1 MLSPGAP
8 KRFRL
13 FRINMWAL
21 AVSHVLPGGTVPGT
35 AVSYRLL
42 TEAEVPGN
50 TAAFGLATQGIGS
63 AVVLNVLFWL
73 ALLISIP
80 LNGYNPYYGFA
91 AILGVLLLSI
101 FGGLVALLTRGEKQ
115 ADRFLLRVASH
126 IPFVKPESVA
136 ALVKKVAD
144 RTKVLAENPQ
154 LLYRA
159 SIWAAA
165 NWLLDASSLW
175 VFLFAFG
182 AHVSP
187 IDLLVAYGLANI
199 LAVIP
204 ITPGG
209 LGVVEFISHLH
220 AHRVRRP
227 RWGRHRRGPLLAPR
241 QLLAPHPFRRGLL
254 RHLVAESSAPRRQH
268 APELQLQLERRQPQ
282 RHQLEHRHRRHHWQH
297 GQLGQHGQS
306 WQHRRRDARHRC
318 PAARLGQL
326 RFSGGLPRPAA
337 RRVHRLRVVLR
348 IGHRVV
354 APEFDEALVE
364 GMGDDVVV
372 LSGRPEGPVEEGL
385 ELQARAH
392 APKFE
397 VAQP

>member
-1 MLSPGAP
+1 MDAAGPGEEPRTKRRWIPRNVKITLMVLLVFLVVEVVLPPELHSARKEIHQLNHLNFLWLILGAVVEVASLAAYAELTHTVLSPGAP
-8 KRFRL
+8 NRFRL

-21 AVSHVLPGGTVPGT
+21 AISHVLPGGTVPGT

-42 TEAEVPGN
+42 TESQVPGN

-73 ALLISIP
+73 ALVISIP

-101 FGGLVALLTRGEKQ
+101 FGGLVVLLTRGEKQ
-115 ADRFLLRVASH
+115 ADRFLLQVASR

-136 ALVKKVAD
+136 ALVKKVAG
-144 RTKVLAENPQ
+144 RMKVLVENPH

-209 LGVVEFISHLH
+209 LGIVEFITISTLTGFGV
-220 AHRVRRP
+220 AGGAATAGVICWRLVNFWLP
-227 RWGRHRRGPLLAPR
+227 I
-241 QLLAPHPFRRGLL
+241 PFGGVAYLSL
-254 RHLVAESSAPRRQH
+254 R
-268 APELQLQLERRQPQ
+268 LERTRTELRTQPSP
-282 RHQLEHRHRRHHWQH
+282 
-297 GQLGQHGQS
+297 G
-306 WQHRRRDARHRC
+306 
-318 PAARLGQL
+318 
-326 RFSGGLPRPAA
+326 SGSSGNSGSGVPDTDVLPPGL
-337 RRVHRLRVVLR
+337 VN
-348 IGHRVV
+348 
-354 APEFDEALVE
+354 
-364 GMGDDVVV
+364 
-372 LSGRPEGPVEEGL
+372 
-385 ELQARAH
+385 
-392 APKFE
+392 
-397 VAQP
+397 

>member
-1 MLSPGAP
+1 MRAMDAAGPEEEPHPKRRWIPRNVKITLMVLLVFFVIEVVLPPELHSARKEIHQLDHLNFLWLILGALVEVASLAAYAELTHTVLSPGAP
-8 KRFRL
+8 SRFRL

-21 AVSHVLPGGTVPGT
+21 AISHVLPGGTVPGT

-42 TEAEVPGN
+42 TESEVPGN

-63 AVVLNVLFWL
+63 AVVLNGIFWL

-101 FGGLVALLTRGEKQ
+101 FGGLVVLLTRGEKQ
-115 ADRFLLRVASH
+115 ADRFLMRLVSH
-126 IPFVKPESVA
+126 IPFVKPQSVA

-144 RTKVLAENPQ
+144 RMKVLAENPQ

-165 NWLLDASSLW
+165 NWLLDAGSLW

-209 LGVVEFISHLH
+209 LGVVEFISISTLTGFGV
-220 AHRVRRP
+220 AGGAATAGVICWRLVNFWLPIPFGGVAYLSLRL
-227 RWGRHRRGPLLAPR
+227 GR
-241 QLLAPHPFRRGLL
+241 
-254 RHLVAESSAPRRQH
+254 
-268 APELQLQLERRQPQ
+268 
-282 RHQLEHRHRRHHWQH
+282 
-297 GQLGQHGQS
+297 
-306 WQHRRRDARHRC
+306 ARHEVSAN
-318 PAARLGQL
+318 PDPSTSSSSSNGSGM
-326 RFSGGLPRPAA
+326 SGGVSGGVPDTDALPP
-337 RRVHRLRVVLR
+337 
-348 IGHRVV
+348 G
-354 APEFDEALVE
+354 LVN
-364 GMGDDVVV
+364 
-372 LSGRPEGPVEEGL
+372 
-385 ELQARAH
+385 
-392 APKFE
+392 
-397 VAQP
+397 

>member
-1 MLSPGAP
+1 MKAMDDAASGDEPRPKRRWLPRNVKITLMVLVIFFVVEVVLPPELHSARKEIHQLDHLNFLWLIFGAVVEVASLAAYAELTHTVLSPGAP
-8 KRFRL
+8 KRFRI

-42 TEAEVPGN
+42 TEADVPGN

-63 AVVLNVLFWL
+63 AVVLNALFWL

-91 AILGVLLLSI
+91 AILGVLLLSV
-101 FGGLVALLTRGEKQ
+101 FGGLVILLTRGEAQ
-115 ADRFLLRVASH
+115 ADRFLFRLANK
-126 IPFVKPESVA
+126 IPFVKPNAVA

-144 RTKVLAENPQ
+144 RMKVLAENPQ

-159 SIWAAA
+159 SVWAAA

-175 VFLFAFG
+175 IFLFAFG

-209 LGVVEFISHLH
+209 LGVVEFISISTLTGFGVAGGAATAGVICWRLVNFWLPIPFGGVAYLSLKIGKASAEKH
-220 AHRVRRP
+220 AEAGAGAGASTSP
-227 RWGRHRRGPLLAPR
+227 PPTTSSQADPLP
-241 QLLAPHPFRRGLL
+241 PGL
-254 RHLVAESSAPRRQH
+254 VN
-268 APELQLQLERRQPQ
+268 
-282 RHQLEHRHRRHHWQH
+282 
-297 GQLGQHGQS
+297 
-306 WQHRRRDARHRC
+306 
-318 PAARLGQL
+318 
-326 RFSGGLPRPAA
+326 
-337 RRVHRLRVVLR
+337 
-348 IGHRVV
+348 
-354 APEFDEALVE
+354 
-364 GMGDDVVV
+364 
-372 LSGRPEGPVEEGL
+372 
-385 ELQARAH
+385 
-392 APKFE
+392 
-397 VAQP
+397 